1 MKQRITIGLIED
13 QVLFRNGIKA
23 ILESF
28 EHFQVTFESGD
39 GFSVID
45 RLKTEQSP
53 DVMLVDLS
61 LPPNGSLVYS
71 GEHLTIDLQKHFPE
85 MKVLI
90 LSAHNDE
97 QFISRLIEMGAHGYL
112 LKDSDPVEVFR
123 AIQDVCEKGVYIN
136 ELTLNALRRNMG
148 KRTKTIQPS
157 SELTRR
163 ELEIVELICQQLTA
177 DEIGEK
183 LFISTKT
190 VNGHKANLLQ
200 KTGSRN
206 TAGLVMYAVKNGLV
220 KFQ

>member
-1 MKQRITIGLIED
+1 MRHTITIGLVED
-13 QVLFRNGIKA
+13 QLLFRNGIKA
-23 ILESF
+23 ILESEENIRVIF
-28 EHFQVTFESGD
+28 EAGEGYT
-39 GFSVID
+39 VID
-45 RLKTEQSP
+45 RLKTEQVP

-61 LPPNGSLVYS
+61 LPANGSLVYS
-71 GEHLTIDLQKHFPE
+71 GEHLTIDLQKHFPAI
-85 MKVLI
+85 KVLI

-112 LKDSDPVEVFR
+112 LKDSDPEEVFR
-123 AIQDVCEKGVYIN
+123 AINNVCEKGVYIN
-136 ELTLNALRRNMG
+136 ELTLNALRRNIG
-148 KRTKTIQPS
+148 KRTKAIQPS

-163 ELEIVELICQQLTA
+163 ELEIIELICQQLTA

-220 KFQ
+220 KF

>member
-1 MKQRITIGLIED
+1 MKQITIGLIED
-13 QVLFRNGIKA
+13 QLLFRNGIKA
-23 ILESF
+23 ILESSADF
-28 EHFQVTFESGD
+28 EVIFEAGEGYTVLES
-39 GFSVID
+39 
-45 RLKTEQSP
+45 LKIQRVP

-71 GEHLTIDLQKHFPE
+71 GEHLTVDLQKAFPE

-97 QFISRLIEMGAHGYL
+97 QFISRLIEIGAHGYL
-112 LKDSDPVEVFR
+112 LKDSDPEEVFS
-123 AIQDVCEKGVYIN
+123 AIRDVCEKGVYIN
-136 ELTLNALRRNMG
+136 ELTLNALRRNIG
-148 KRTKTIQPS
+148 KRTKPVQPS

-163 ELEIVELICQQLTA
+163 EQEIVELICQQLTA

-220 KFQ
+220 KF

>member
-1 MKQRITIGLIED
+1 MKQITIGLIED
-13 QVLFRNGIKA
+13 QLLFRNGIKA
-23 ILESF
+23 ILESSDEF
-28 EHFQVTFESGD
+28 EVVFEVGEGYTVVDS
-39 GFSVID
+39 
-45 RLKTEQSP
+45 LKMQRVP

-71 GEHLTIDLQKHFPE
+71 GEHLTIDLQKAFPD

-97 QFISRLIEMGAHGYL
+97 QFISRLIEIGAHGYL
-112 LKDSDPVEVFR
+112 LKDSDPEEVFS
-123 AIQDVCEKGVYIN
+123 AIRDVVVKGVYIN
-136 ELTLNALRRNMG
+136 ELTLHALRRNIG
-148 KRTKTIQPS
+148 KRTKPIQPS

-163 ELEIVELICQQLTA
+163 EQEIVELICQQLTA

-220 KFQ
+220 KF

>member
-1 MKQRITIGLIED
+1 MKERITIGLIED

-23 ILESF
+23 ILESSDEF
-28 EHFQVTFESGD
+28 EVIFEAGE
-39 GFSVID
+39 GYSVID
-45 RLKTEQSP
+45 NLKIQRTP

-61 LPPNGSLVYS
+61 LPPNGSLAYS
-71 GEHLTIDLQKHFPE
+71 GEHLTMDLQKEFPE
-85 MKVLI
+85 VKVLI

-97 QFISRLIEMGAHGYL
+97 QFISRLIEIGAHGYL
-112 LKDSDPVEVFR
+112 LKDSDPEEVFA
-123 AIQDVCEKGVYIN
+123 AIRDVCEKGVYIN
-136 ELTLNALRRNMG
+136 SLTLNALRRNIG
-148 KRTKTIQPS
+148 KRTKPVQPT

-163 ELEIVELICQQLTA
+163 EQEIIALICQQFTA

-190 VNGHKANLLQ
+190 VNGHKANLFQ

-220 KFQ
+220 KF